1 MEDEEVFQ
9 AVREINKLMQEAR
22 VQTDTANKAL
32 KEADGL
38 LKQLLDATR
47 KKTSQSSLDDF
58 ATKSSSVNGLNV
70 PVAKRQTVA
79 PKRIS
84 ELLTLDDITKMILED

>member
-1 MEDEEVFQ
+1 MEDEDVFQ
-9 AVREINKLMQEAR
+9 AVREINKLMSEAR
-22 VQTDTANKAL
+22 VQTDNANKAL

-58 ATKSSSVNGLNV
+58 ATKSSSDI
-70 PVAKRQTVA
+70 K
-79 PKRIS
+79 

>member
-9 AVREINKLMQEAR
+9 AVREVNKLMSEAKI
-22 VQTDTANKAL
+22 QTDIANKAL

-47 KKTSQSSLDDF
+47 KKTTQSSLDDF
-58 ATKSSSVNGLNV
+58 ATKSSSDI
-70 PVAKRQTVA
+70 RE
-79 PKRIS
+79 R
-84 ELLTLDDITKMILED
+84 LTLEDITKMILED

>member
-1 MEDEEVFQ
+1 MDDEDVFQ
-9 AVREINKLMQEAR
+9 AVKEINKLMSEAR
-22 VQTDTANKAL
+22 VQTDIANKAL

-47 KKTSQSSLDDF
+47 KKTTQSSLDDF
-58 ATKSSSVNGLNV
+58 ATKSSSD
-70 PVAKRQTVA
+70 
-79 PKRIS
+79 IS

>member
-1 MEDEEVFQ
+1 MTVGLKRRGKLMEDEDVFQ
-9 AVREINKLMQEAR
+9 AVRAINKLMHEAK
-22 VQTDTANKAL
+22 VQTDIANKAL

-38 LKQLLDATR
+38 IKQLLDATR

-58 ATKSSSVNGLNV
+58 ATKSSSDI
-70 PVAKRQTVA
+70 R
-79 PKRIS
+79 

>member
-9 AVREINKLMQEAR
+9 AVREINKLMSEAKI
-22 VQTDTANKAL
+22 QTDIANKAL

-47 KKTSQSSLDDF
+47 KKTTQSSLDDF
-58 ATKSSSVNGLNV
+58 ATKSSSDI
-70 PVAKRQTVA
+70 RE
-79 PKRIS
+79 R
-84 ELLTLDDITKMILED
+84 LTLEDITKMILED

>member
-9 AVREINKLMQEAR
+9 AVREINKLMSEAKI
-22 VQTDTANKAL
+22 QTDIANKAL

-47 KKTSQSSLDDF
+47 KKTTQSALDDF
-58 ATKSSSVNGLNV
+58 ATKSSSDI
-70 PVAKRQTVA
+70 KER
-79 PKRIS
+79 
-84 ELLTLDDITKMILED
+84 LTLEDITKMILRD

>member
-9 AVREINKLMQEAR
+9 AVREINKLMSEAKI
-22 VQTDTANKAL
+22 QTDIANKAL

-47 KKTSQSSLDDF
+47 KKTTQSSLDDF
-58 ATKSSSVNGLNV
+58 ATKSSSDI
-70 PVAKRQTVA
+70 KER
-79 PKRIS
+79 
-84 ELLTLDDITKMILED
+84 LTLEDITKMILRD

>member
-9 AVREINKLMQEAR
+9 AVREINKLMSEAR
-22 VQTDTANKAL
+22 VQTDIANKAL

-47 KKTSQSSLDDF
+47 KKTTQSSLDDF
-58 ATKSSSVNGLNV
+58 ATKSSSDI
-70 PVAKRQTVA
+70 RE
-79 PKRIS
+79 R
-84 ELLTLDDITKMILED
+84 LTLEDITKMILED

>member
-22 VQTDTANKAL
+22 VQTDNANKAL

-38 LKQLLDATR
+38 IKQLLDATR
-47 KKTSQSSLDDF
+47 KKTSQSSLDEF
-58 ATKSSSVNGLNV
+58 ATKSSSD
-70 PVAKRQTVA
+70 
-79 PKRIS
+79 IS

>member
-38 LKQLLDATR
+38 IKQLLDATR
-47 KKTSQSSLDDF
+47 KKTSQSSLDEF
-58 ATKSSSVNGLNV
+58 ATKSSSD
-70 PVAKRQTVA
+70 
-79 PKRIS
+79 IS

>member
-9 AVREINKLMQEAR
+9 AVREINKLMSEAR
-22 VQTDTANKAL
+22 IQTDIANKAL

-47 KKTSQSSLDDF
+47 KKTTQSSLDDF
-58 ATKSSSVNGLNV
+58 ATKSSSDI
-70 PVAKRQTVA
+70 KER
-79 PKRIS
+79 
-84 ELLTLDDITKMILED
+84 LTLEDITKMILED

>member
-38 LKQLLDATR
+38 IKQLLDATR
-47 KKTSQSSLDDF
+47 KKTSQTSLDEF
-58 ATKSSSVNGLNV
+58 ATKSSSD
-70 PVAKRQTVA
+70 
-79 PKRIS
+79 IS

>member
-22 VQTDTANKAL
+22 VQTDNANKAL

-38 LKQLLDATR
+38 IKQLLDATR
-47 KKTSQSSLDDF
+47 KKTSQSSLDEF
-58 ATKSSSVNGLNV
+58 ATKSSSDI
-70 PVAKRQTVA
+70 R
-79 PKRIS
+79 

>member
-9 AVREINKLMQEAR
+9 AVREINKLMSEAR
-22 VQTDTANKAL
+22 VQTDIANKAL

-47 KKTSQSSLDDF
+47 KKTTQSSLDDF
-58 ATKSSSVNGLNV
+58 ATKSSS
-70 PVAKRQTVA
+70 
-79 PKRIS
+79 
-84 ELLTLDDITKMILED
+84 DIKE

>member
-9 AVREINKLMQEAR
+9 AVREINKLMSEAR
-22 VQTDTANKAL
+22 VQTDIANKAL

-58 ATKSSSVNGLNV
+58 ATKSSSDI
-70 PVAKRQTVA
+70 KER
-79 PKRIS
+79 
-84 ELLTLDDITKMILED
+84 LTLEDITKMILED

>member
-9 AVREINKLMQEAR
+9 AVREINKLMSEAR
-22 VQTDTANKAL
+22 VQTDIANKAL

-47 KKTSQSSLDDF
+47 KKTTQSSLDDF
-58 ATKSSSVNGLNV
+58 ATKSSSDI
-70 PVAKRQTVA
+70 KER
-79 PKRIS
+79 
-84 ELLTLDDITKMILED
+84 LTLEDITKMILED